1 MSAFEDFIQTE
12 LPLRPYVAVNPA
24 EETIAVRR
32 GAGPRQLGFIELTEG
47 QVLAK
52 VNGQLVGV
60 NLGGTGGLAG
70 VRSFVLEQ
78 TVAASTWVV
87 NHNKGSEFVIVQC
100 LDDANKVIIPE
111 DITITDE
118 NTVTISLNMSMTGKI
133 YCIFLD

>member
-12 LPLRPYVAVNPA
+12 LPLRPYVAANPA
-24 EETIAVRR
+24 EETIAIRR